1 MAKKRKGSFFG
12 RLIWTLLIVG
22 FVALGAIIFLSMLPT
37 SGVTITYAQ
46 EINFIVTTITYS
58 TTVSL
63 KGMALVFGGKL
74 DNFSSLI
81 TVNGEKIETGDVTI
95 PDFAKMDFVFN
106 YYVFIGI
113 VLVLLGLVLTIL
125 FFRKKKI
132 SLLGALFII
141 VGAVILCTDS
151 YVFPAIN
158 KDVLGELQNVEN
170 LQILDLPSLLFGV
183 FSGVS
188 GIITLVHAI
197 VMKK

>member
-12 RLIWTLLIVG
+12 RLIWTFLIVG

-37 SGVTITYAQ
+37 SGVTLTYSQ
-46 EINFIVTTITYS
+46 EINFILTTITYS
-58 TTVSL
+58 IAISL

-74 DNFSSLI
+74 DNVNTVI
-81 TVNGEKIETGDVTI
+81 TVNGESAETGDVTV
-95 PDFAKMDFVFN
+95 PDFAKFDFAFN

-113 VLVLLGLVLTIL
+113 ILVLLGLVLAIL

-132 SLLGALFII
+132 SLIAALLII
-141 VGAVILCTDS
+141 VGAIILCTDS

-158 KDVLGELQNVEN
+158 KDVLGELNEVKN

-188 GIITLVHAI
+188 GLITLVHAI
-197 VMKK
+197 IIKK

>member
-22 FVALGAIIFLSMLPT
+22 FVVLGAIIFLSMLPT

-46 EINFIVTTITYS
+46 EINLIVTTITYS
-58 TTVSL
+58 IAVSL

-95 PDFAKMDFVFN
+95 PDFARMDFAFN

-132 SLLGALFII
+132 SLVAALFII

-158 KDVLGELQNVEN
+158 KDVLGELENVEN

-188 GIITLVHAI
+188 GLLTLVHAI
-197 VMKK
+197 TIRK